1 MLANYESEWLS
12 ASSLSS
18 TFSSV
23 WAKCFMS
30 TIAKKSYQNEAHKN
44 KQSVKLFNLTFV
56 DTDLF
61 FLILEKILP
70 AAQ

>member
-1 MLANYESEWLS
+1 
-12 ASSLSS
+12 
-18 TFSSV
+18 
-23 WAKCFMS
+23 MS

-61 FLILEKILP
+61 FLILEEILP